1 MMNRLKLTAIAIAV
15 MAMMAAPASAA
26 TVIDFATGGAGIG
39 GTVSWDGTNVF
50 GSGVP
55 ISNVTVVTDSGVN
68 VFDVF
73 GSATGSSAG
82 SFGSLDFNTAASTIS
97 ITGCIPGLGI
107 GSLGANGSCEGT
119 PETLLVG
126 NVMGFTSGPQGLISA
141 FGQDTKH
148 DGLMAAIGL
157 PPGFPFEH
165 FGFSLATTN
174 LNPDGTPGSAIS
186 TDIRNTPVPEP
197 ATMILLGSGL
207 LAAFRAR
214 RRTAA

>member
-1 MMNRLKLTAIAIAV
+1 MMNRLKLTAIAVAV

-39 GTVSWDGTNVF
+39 GAVSWDGTNVF

-55 ISNVTVVTDSGVN
+55 IGNVTIVTDSGVN
-68 VFDVF
+68 VYDVF
-73 GSATGSSAG
+73 GSASGSSG
-82 SFGSLDFNTAASTIS
+82 GNYGSLDFNTAASTMS

-107 GSLGANGSCEGT
+107 GSLGPNGTCA
-119 PETLLVG
+119 ETLLAG
-126 NVMGFTSGPQGLISA
+126 NVMGFTPGPQGLLSA
-141 FGQDTKH
+141 FGLDTKH
-148 DGLMAAIGL
+148 DGLMAAVGL
-157 PPGFPFEH
+157 PSGFPFEY
-165 FGFSLATTN
+165 FGFSLATSN
-174 LNPDGTPGSAIS
+174 LNPNGTPGSAIS